1 MVNNYTVICS
11 KDNIRDDKELIL
23 SIQKAMLITLFE
35 TEKINMAQYTNAAR
49 LLEKKFMEHQKLI
62 KQEIIS
68 AVMLNH
74 KFVMK
79 ILCLSFK
86 K

>member
-35 TEKINMAQYTNAAR
+35 TEKINMTQYTNAVE
-49 LLEKKFMEHQKLI
+49 LLEKKFSQR
-62 KQEIIS
+62 
-68 AVMLNH
+68 
-74 KFVMK
+74 
-79 ILCLSFK
+79 
-86 K
+86 